1 MKYLLVDLSGKVD
14 NYDKALYQA
23 LEKELSNEKS
33 SIQLLIPGHGLIRL
47 IPNKFSQTEFIVKRL
62 IKALEG
68 GINYIYLL
76 LHVAFKKIDTIHF
89 QWLPFVEV
97 VGIEK
102 YILYLLHVLSPQT
115 KVILTIHNIY
125 PHGVKSMSDSGKQK
139 YKKRFRDTCRNIDNI
154 IVHTESS
161 KMEVIKEFD
170 FVPDI
175 ISIVHHGVFIP
186 KIRISK
192 KEFLQKN
199 KYVILQFGL
208 QTYYKGTDILVDAVN
223 LLPAEYSEKI
233 ETRIVGGVGES
244 YLQELK
250 GKDSNSLIHWKSYF
264 LSNDELYE
272 EINNSD
278 VLVLPYREI
287 SQSGVLLLSIAI
299 EITILHE
306 LGILYR
312 SMQNLSEAERYFLAA
327 YEKETDE
334 EKKYME
340 CLSLGYLY
348 MQMGQTENAR
358 KYLMM
363 SANSSKAYT
372 QISAYDCLYFLEKDI
387 DNFEEAIVYHELAD
401 SITNAMEELN
411 SRELIAS
418 LQKKYENEKLR
429 NDNLQMKVRY
439 TNFILWGTIAFLF
452 VVACMCYYYY
462 KNRNNKKKIAEIELQ
477 IQENE
482 EEIERYQQ
490 EIEDI
495 QISKDQVLKENL
507 VLEENRTKVG
517 ELNGKI
523 VLLTMQNKTLSE
535 HLKALGGELNV
546 GISSG
551 SFIHAFRLLLAIKEG
566 TLRGKLSNEERQK
579 LFSLFDLIYWNY
591 VSRLLERAPT
601 LTKHDLEICCFLKFG
616 LSHEELSCI
625 FHTTSDSV
633 TRAKG
638 RLKGRLGISPQDDLD
653 LFLKEF

>member
-1 MKYLLVDLSGKVD
+1 MKTSFSIRIAFFFILSFLAVSCHRDTDALNMTFSKVEKCMDLCPDSALNLLKGIPEPEKLWGESQATYALLMTQAMDK
-14 NYDKALYQA
+14 NYMKFSSDSLIALALNYYTITQTSPIMYAKALFYHGRVMLELDKEEEALKSFLAAKDVYERTKDHKMLALIAEEVGMINRKQDLYDDALTNFREALTTYKQLKDSLSVISASLNIARVYLFKSEWDSCSLYYNNA
-23 LEKELSNEKS
+23 LE
-33 SIQLLIPGHGLIRL
+33 IA
-47 IPNKFSQTEFIVKRL
+47 V
-62 IKALEG
+62 
-68 GINYIYLL
+68 
-76 LHVAFKKIDTIHF
+76 
-89 QWLPFVEV
+89 
-97 VGIEK
+97 
-102 YILYLLHVLSPQT
+102 
-115 KVILTIHNIY
+115 
-125 PHGVKSMSDSGKQK
+125 
-139 YKKRFRDTCRNIDNI
+139 
-154 IVHTESS
+154 
-161 KMEVIKEFD
+161 
-170 FVPDI
+170 
-175 ISIVHHGVFIP
+175 
-186 KIRISK
+186 
-192 KEFLQKN
+192 QKN
-199 KYVILQFGL
+199 
-208 QTYYKGTDILVDAVN
+208 
-223 LLPAEYSEKI
+223 
-233 ETRIVGGVGES
+233 
-244 YLQELK
+244 YL
-250 GKDSNSLIHWKSYF
+250 S
-264 LSNDELYE
+264 
-272 EINNSD
+272 
-278 VLVLPYREI
+278 
-287 SQSGVLLLSIAI
+287 

-507 VLEENRTKVG
+507 MLEENRTKVG

-535 HLKALGGELNV
+535 HLKELGGELNV

>member
-1 MKYLLVDLSGKVD
+1 MKTSFSIRIAFFFILSFLAVSCHRDTDALNMTFSKVEKCMDLCPDSALNLLKGIPEPEKLWGESQATYALLMTQAMDK
-14 NYDKALYQA
+14 NYMKFSSDSLIALALNYYTITQTSPVMYAKALFYHGRVMLELDKEEEALKSFLAAKDVYERTKDHKMLALIAEEVGMINRKQDLYDDALTNFREALTTYKQLKDSLSVISASLNIARVYLFKSEWDSCSLYYNNA
-23 LEKELSNEKS
+23 LE
-33 SIQLLIPGHGLIRL
+33 IA
-47 IPNKFSQTEFIVKRL
+47 V
-62 IKALEG
+62 
-68 GINYIYLL
+68 
-76 LHVAFKKIDTIHF
+76 
-89 QWLPFVEV
+89 
-97 VGIEK
+97 
-102 YILYLLHVLSPQT
+102 
-115 KVILTIHNIY
+115 
-125 PHGVKSMSDSGKQK
+125 
-139 YKKRFRDTCRNIDNI
+139 
-154 IVHTESS
+154 
-161 KMEVIKEFD
+161 
-170 FVPDI
+170 
-175 ISIVHHGVFIP
+175 
-186 KIRISK
+186 
-192 KEFLQKN
+192 QKN
-199 KYVILQFGL
+199 
-208 QTYYKGTDILVDAVN
+208 
-223 LLPAEYSEKI
+223 
-233 ETRIVGGVGES
+233 
-244 YLQELK
+244 YL
-250 GKDSNSLIHWKSYF
+250 S
-264 LSNDELYE
+264 
-272 EINNSD
+272 
-278 VLVLPYREI
+278 
-287 SQSGVLLLSIAI
+287 

-358 KYLMM
+358 KYLIM

-507 VLEENRTKVG
+507 MLEENRTKVG

-535 HLKALGGELNV
+535 HLKELGGELNV

>member
-1 MKYLLVDLSGKVD
+1 MKTSFSIRIAFFFILSFLIVSCHRDMDALNMTFSKVEKCMDLCPDSALNLLKGIPEPEKLWGESQATYALLMTQAMDK
-14 NYDKALYQA
+14 NYMKFSSDSLIALALNYYTITQTSPVMYAKALFYHGRVMLELDKEEEA
-23 LEKELSNEKS
+23 LKFFLAAKDIYERTKDHKMLALIAEEVGMINRKQDLYDDALTNFREALTTYKQLKDSLSVISASLNIARVYLFKS
-33 SIQLLIPGHGLIRL
+33 EWDSCSLYY
-47 IPNKFSQTEFIVKRL
+47 NNV
-62 IKALEG
+62 LE
-68 GINYIYLL
+68 IA
-76 LHVAFKKIDTIHF
+76 V
-89 QWLPFVEV
+89 
-97 VGIEK
+97 
-102 YILYLLHVLSPQT
+102 
-115 KVILTIHNIY
+115 
-125 PHGVKSMSDSGKQK
+125 
-139 YKKRFRDTCRNIDNI
+139 
-154 IVHTESS
+154 
-161 KMEVIKEFD
+161 
-170 FVPDI
+170 
-175 ISIVHHGVFIP
+175 
-186 KIRISK
+186 
-192 KEFLQKN
+192 QKN
-199 KYVILQFGL
+199 
-208 QTYYKGTDILVDAVN
+208 
-223 LLPAEYSEKI
+223 
-233 ETRIVGGVGES
+233 
-244 YLQELK
+244 YL
-250 GKDSNSLIHWKSYF
+250 S
-264 LSNDELYE
+264 
-272 EINNSD
+272 
-278 VLVLPYREI
+278 
-287 SQSGVLLLSIAI
+287 

-535 HLKALGGELNV
+535 HLKELGGELNV

>member
-1 MKYLLVDLSGKVD
+1 MKTSFSIRIAFFFILSFLAVSCHRDTDALNMTFSKVEKCMNLCPDSALNLLKGIHDPEKLWGESQATYALLMTQAMDK
-14 NYDKALYQA
+14 NYMKFSSDSLIALALNYYTITQTSPIMYAKALFYHGRVMLELDKEEEALKSFLAAKDVYERTKDHKMLALIAEEVGMINRKQDLYDDALTNFREALTTYKQLKDSLSVISASLNIARVYLFKSEWDSCSLYYNNA
-23 LEKELSNEKS
+23 LE
-33 SIQLLIPGHGLIRL
+33 IA
-47 IPNKFSQTEFIVKRL
+47 V
-62 IKALEG
+62 
-68 GINYIYLL
+68 
-76 LHVAFKKIDTIHF
+76 
-89 QWLPFVEV
+89 
-97 VGIEK
+97 
-102 YILYLLHVLSPQT
+102 
-115 KVILTIHNIY
+115 
-125 PHGVKSMSDSGKQK
+125 
-139 YKKRFRDTCRNIDNI
+139 
-154 IVHTESS
+154 
-161 KMEVIKEFD
+161 
-170 FVPDI
+170 
-175 ISIVHHGVFIP
+175 
-186 KIRISK
+186 
-192 KEFLQKN
+192 QKN
-199 KYVILQFGL
+199 
-208 QTYYKGTDILVDAVN
+208 
-223 LLPAEYSEKI
+223 
-233 ETRIVGGVGES
+233 
-244 YLQELK
+244 YL
-250 GKDSNSLIHWKSYF
+250 S
-264 LSNDELYE
+264 
-272 EINNSD
+272 
-278 VLVLPYREI
+278 
-287 SQSGVLLLSIAI
+287 

-358 KYLMM
+358 KYLIM

-507 VLEENRTKVG
+507 MLEENRTKVG

-535 HLKALGGELNV
+535 HLKELGGELNV

>member
-1 MKYLLVDLSGKVD
+1 MKTSFSIRIAFFFILSFLIVSCHRDMDALNMTFSKVEKCMDLCPDSALNLLKGIPEPEKLWGESQATYALLMTQAMDKNYMKFSSDSLIALALKFFLAAKDIYERTKDHKMLALIAEEVGMINRKQDLYDDALTNFREALTAYKQLKDSLSVISASLNIARVYLFKSEWDSCS
-14 NYDKALYQA
+14 LYYNNA
-23 LEKELSNEKS
+23 LE
-33 SIQLLIPGHGLIRL
+33 IA
-47 IPNKFSQTEFIVKRL
+47 V
-62 IKALEG
+62 
-68 GINYIYLL
+68 
-76 LHVAFKKIDTIHF
+76 
-89 QWLPFVEV
+89 
-97 VGIEK
+97 
-102 YILYLLHVLSPQT
+102 
-115 KVILTIHNIY
+115 
-125 PHGVKSMSDSGKQK
+125 
-139 YKKRFRDTCRNIDNI
+139 
-154 IVHTESS
+154 
-161 KMEVIKEFD
+161 
-170 FVPDI
+170 
-175 ISIVHHGVFIP
+175 
-186 KIRISK
+186 
-192 KEFLQKN
+192 QKN
-199 KYVILQFGL
+199 
-208 QTYYKGTDILVDAVN
+208 
-223 LLPAEYSEKI
+223 
-233 ETRIVGGVGES
+233 
-244 YLQELK
+244 YL
-250 GKDSNSLIHWKSYF
+250 S
-264 LSNDELYE
+264 
-272 EINNSD
+272 
-278 VLVLPYREI
+278 
-287 SQSGVLLLSIAI
+287 

-535 HLKALGGELNV
+535 HLKELGGELNV

>member
-1 MKYLLVDLSGKVD
+1 MKTSFSIRIAFFFILSFLAVSCHRDTDALNMTFSKVEKCMDLCPDSALNLLKGIHEPEKLWGESQATYALLMTQAMDK
-14 NYDKALYQA
+14 NYMKFSSDSLIALALNYHTITQTSPIMYAKALFYHGRVMLELDKEEEALKSFLAAKDVYERTKDHKMLALIAEEVGMINRKQDLYDDALTNFREALTTYKQLKDSLSVISASLNIARVYLFKSEWDSCSLYYNNA
-23 LEKELSNEKS
+23 LE
-33 SIQLLIPGHGLIRL
+33 IA
-47 IPNKFSQTEFIVKRL
+47 V
-62 IKALEG
+62 
-68 GINYIYLL
+68 
-76 LHVAFKKIDTIHF
+76 
-89 QWLPFVEV
+89 
-97 VGIEK
+97 
-102 YILYLLHVLSPQT
+102 
-115 KVILTIHNIY
+115 
-125 PHGVKSMSDSGKQK
+125 
-139 YKKRFRDTCRNIDNI
+139 
-154 IVHTESS
+154 
-161 KMEVIKEFD
+161 
-170 FVPDI
+170 
-175 ISIVHHGVFIP
+175 
-186 KIRISK
+186 
-192 KEFLQKN
+192 QKN
-199 KYVILQFGL
+199 
-208 QTYYKGTDILVDAVN
+208 
-223 LLPAEYSEKI
+223 
-233 ETRIVGGVGES
+233 
-244 YLQELK
+244 YL
-250 GKDSNSLIHWKSYF
+250 S
-264 LSNDELYE
+264 
-272 EINNSD
+272 
-278 VLVLPYREI
+278 
-287 SQSGVLLLSIAI
+287 

-358 KYLMM
+358 KYLIM

-507 VLEENRTKVG
+507 MLEENRTKVG

-535 HLKALGGELNV
+535 HLKELGGELNV

>member
-1 MKYLLVDLSGKVD
+1 MDLCPDSALNLLKGIHDPEKLWGESQATYALLMTQAMDKNYMKFSSDSLIALAL
-14 NYDKALYQA
+14 NYYTITQTSPIMYAKALFYHGRVMLELDKEEEALKSFLAAKDIYERIKDHKMLALIAEEVGMINRKQELYDDALKSFREALTVYKQLQDSLSIIGVCQNIARVYLFESKWDSCSLYYNNA
-23 LEKELSNEKS
+23 LEIATQKDYLS
-33 SIQLLIPGHGLIRL
+33 
-47 IPNKFSQTEFIVKRL
+47 
-62 IKALEG
+62 
-68 GINYIYLL
+68 
-76 LHVAFKKIDTIHF
+76 
-89 QWLPFVEV
+89 
-97 VGIEK
+97 
-102 YILYLLHVLSPQT
+102 
-115 KVILTIHNIY
+115 
-125 PHGVKSMSDSGKQK
+125 
-139 YKKRFRDTCRNIDNI
+139 
-154 IVHTESS
+154 
-161 KMEVIKEFD
+161 
-170 FVPDI
+170 
-175 ISIVHHGVFIP
+175 
-186 KIRISK
+186 
-192 KEFLQKN
+192 
-199 KYVILQFGL
+199 
-208 QTYYKGTDILVDAVN
+208 
-223 LLPAEYSEKI
+223 
-233 ETRIVGGVGES
+233 
-244 YLQELK
+244 
-250 GKDSNSLIHWKSYF
+250 
-264 LSNDELYE
+264 
-272 EINNSD
+272 
-278 VLVLPYREI
+278 EI
-287 SQSGVLLLSIAI
+287 S
-299 EITILHE
+299 ILHE

-312 SMQNLSEAERYFLAA
+312 SMKELSKAERYFLAA

-358 KYLMM
+358 KYLKM

-452 VVACMCYYYY
+452 VVICMCYYYY

-477 IQENE
+477 IQDNE
-482 EEIERYQQ
+482 EEIERYRQ

-495 QISKDQVLKENL
+495 QISKDQVVKENL
-507 VLEENRTKVG
+507 MLEENRTKVG

-535 HLKALGGELNV
+535 HLRELGGELNV
-546 GISSG
+546 GISSS

-579 LFSLFDLIYWNY
+579 LFNLFDLIYWNY

-616 LSHEELSCI
+616 LTHEELSCI

-653 LFLKEF
+653 TFLKEF

>member
-1 MKYLLVDLSGKVD
+1 MKTLF
-14 NYDKALYQA
+14 
-23 LEKELSNEKS
+23 
-33 SIQLLIPGHGLIRL
+33 SIRIT
-47 IPNKFSQTEFIVKRL
+47 FF
-62 IKALEG
+62 
-68 GINYIYLL
+68 
-76 LHVAFKKIDTIHF
+76 FF
-89 QWLPFVEV
+89 
-97 VGIEK
+97 
-102 YILYLLHVLSPQT
+102 
-115 KVILTIHNIY
+115 
-125 PHGVKSMSDSGKQK
+125 
-139 YKKRFRDTCRNIDNI
+139 
-154 IVHTESS
+154 
-161 KMEVIKEFD
+161 
-170 FVPDI
+170 
-175 ISIVHHGVFIP
+175 ISI
-186 KIRISK
+186 
-192 KEFLQKN
+192 L
-199 KYVILQFGL
+199 
-208 QTYYKGTDILVDAVN
+208 AV
-223 LLPAEYSEKI
+223 SCH
-233 ETRIVGGVGES
+233 R
-244 YLQELK
+244 
-250 GKDSNSLIHWKSYF
+250 D
-264 LSNDELYE
+264 
-272 EINNSD
+272 SD
-278 VLVLPYREI
+278 VLKMTFSKVEKCMDLCPDSALNILKGIPDPEKLRGESQATYALLMTQAMDKNYMKFSSDSLIDLALNYYTITQNKPIMYAKTLFYHGRVMLELDKEEEALKSFLAAKDIYERNQNLKMLALIIEEIGMINRRQELYDDALSNFREALAIHKQVKDSLGIISVSQNIARVYLFKSQWDSCSFYYNNALDITVRKNLPEI
-287 SQSGVLLLSIAI
+287 S
-299 EITILHE
+299 ILHE

-312 SMQNLSEAERYFLAA
+312 SMQELPEAERYFLAA
-327 YEKETDE
+327 YEKEADE

-358 KYLMM
+358 KYLKM
-363 SANSSKAYT
+363 SAKSSKAYT
-372 QISAYDCLYFLEKDI
+372 QISAFDCLYFLEKDI

-401 SITNAMEELN
+401 SITNAMEEIN

-477 IQENE
+477 IQDNE
-482 EEIERYQQ
+482 EEIERYRQ

-495 QISKDQVLKENL
+495 QISKDLM
-507 VLEENRTKVG
+507 LEENRTKVG

-535 HLKALGGELNV
+535 HLKERGGELNV

-591 VSRLLERAPT
+591 VSRLLDRAPT

-616 LSHEELSCI
+616 LTHEELSCI
-625 FHTTSDSV
+625 FHTTPDSV

-653 LFLKEF
+653 SFLKAF

>member
-1 MKYLLVDLSGKVD
+1 MKTSFSIRIAFFFILSFLAVSCHRDTDALNMTFSKVEKCMDLCPDSALNLLKGIHDPEKLWGESQATYALLMTQAMDK
-14 NYDKALYQA
+14 NYMKFSSDSLIALALNYYTITQTSPIMYAKALFYHGRVMLELDKEEEALKSFLAAKDVYERTKDHKMLALIAEEVGMINRKQDLYDDALTNFREALTTYKQLKDSLSVISASLNIARVYLFKSEWDSCSLYYNNA
-23 LEKELSNEKS
+23 LE
-33 SIQLLIPGHGLIRL
+33 IA
-47 IPNKFSQTEFIVKRL
+47 V
-62 IKALEG
+62 
-68 GINYIYLL
+68 
-76 LHVAFKKIDTIHF
+76 
-89 QWLPFVEV
+89 
-97 VGIEK
+97 
-102 YILYLLHVLSPQT
+102 
-115 KVILTIHNIY
+115 
-125 PHGVKSMSDSGKQK
+125 
-139 YKKRFRDTCRNIDNI
+139 
-154 IVHTESS
+154 
-161 KMEVIKEFD
+161 
-170 FVPDI
+170 
-175 ISIVHHGVFIP
+175 
-186 KIRISK
+186 
-192 KEFLQKN
+192 QKN
-199 KYVILQFGL
+199 
-208 QTYYKGTDILVDAVN
+208 
-223 LLPAEYSEKI
+223 
-233 ETRIVGGVGES
+233 
-244 YLQELK
+244 YL
-250 GKDSNSLIHWKSYF
+250 S
-264 LSNDELYE
+264 
-272 EINNSD
+272 
-278 VLVLPYREI
+278 
-287 SQSGVLLLSIAI
+287 

-358 KYLMM
+358 KYLIM

-507 VLEENRTKVG
+507 MLEENRTKVG

-535 HLKALGGELNV
+535 HLKELGGELNV

-591 VSRLLERAPT
+591 VSRLLESAPT

>member
-1 MKYLLVDLSGKVD
+1 MKTSSSIRIAFYFILSFLAVSCHRDSDALNMTFSKVEKCMDLCPDSALNLLKGIPDPEKLRGKSQATYALLMTQAMDKNYMKFSSDSLIALALNYYTIIQTPPVMYAKTLFYHGRVMLELDKEEEALKSFLAAKDIYERTKDHKMLALIAEEVGMINRKQDLYDDALTNFREALTTYKQLKDSLSVISASLNIARVYLFKSEWDSCS
-14 NYDKALYQA
+14 LYYNNA
-23 LEKELSNEKS
+23 LE
-33 SIQLLIPGHGLIRL
+33 IA
-47 IPNKFSQTEFIVKRL
+47 V
-62 IKALEG
+62 
-68 GINYIYLL
+68 
-76 LHVAFKKIDTIHF
+76 
-89 QWLPFVEV
+89 
-97 VGIEK
+97 
-102 YILYLLHVLSPQT
+102 
-115 KVILTIHNIY
+115 
-125 PHGVKSMSDSGKQK
+125 
-139 YKKRFRDTCRNIDNI
+139 
-154 IVHTESS
+154 
-161 KMEVIKEFD
+161 
-170 FVPDI
+170 
-175 ISIVHHGVFIP
+175 
-186 KIRISK
+186 
-192 KEFLQKN
+192 QKN
-199 KYVILQFGL
+199 
-208 QTYYKGTDILVDAVN
+208 
-223 LLPAEYSEKI
+223 
-233 ETRIVGGVGES
+233 
-244 YLQELK
+244 YL
-250 GKDSNSLIHWKSYF
+250 S
-264 LSNDELYE
+264 
-272 EINNSD
+272 
-278 VLVLPYREI
+278 
-287 SQSGVLLLSIAI
+287 

-312 SMQNLSEAERYFLAA
+312 SMQNLPEAERCFLAA
-327 YEKETDE
+327 YEKEADE

-372 QISAYDCLYFLEKDI
+372 QISAYDCLYFLEKNI

-477 IQENE
+477 IRENE

-490 EIEDI
+490 EIEGI

-507 VLEENRTKVG
+507 MLEENRTKVG

-535 HLKALGGELNV
+535 HLKELGGELNV

-616 LSHEELSCI
+616 LSHEELSRI

-638 RLKGRLGISPQDDLD
+638 RLKGRLGIPPQDDLD

>member
-1 MKYLLVDLSGKVD
+1 MKTSFSIRIAFFFILSFLAVSCHRDTDALNMTFSKVEKCMDLCPDSALNLLKGIHDPEKLWGESQATYALLMTQAMDK
-14 NYDKALYQA
+14 NYMKFSSDSLIALALNYYTITQTSPIMYAKALFYHGRVMLELDKEEEALKSFLAAKDVYERTKDHKMLALIAEEVGMINRKQDLYDDALTNFREALTTYKQLKDSLSVISASLNIARVYLFKSEWDSCSLYYNNA
-23 LEKELSNEKS
+23 LE
-33 SIQLLIPGHGLIRL
+33 IA
-47 IPNKFSQTEFIVKRL
+47 V
-62 IKALEG
+62 
-68 GINYIYLL
+68 
-76 LHVAFKKIDTIHF
+76 
-89 QWLPFVEV
+89 
-97 VGIEK
+97 
-102 YILYLLHVLSPQT
+102 
-115 KVILTIHNIY
+115 
-125 PHGVKSMSDSGKQK
+125 
-139 YKKRFRDTCRNIDNI
+139 
-154 IVHTESS
+154 
-161 KMEVIKEFD
+161 
-170 FVPDI
+170 
-175 ISIVHHGVFIP
+175 
-186 KIRISK
+186 
-192 KEFLQKN
+192 QKN
-199 KYVILQFGL
+199 
-208 QTYYKGTDILVDAVN
+208 
-223 LLPAEYSEKI
+223 
-233 ETRIVGGVGES
+233 
-244 YLQELK
+244 YL
-250 GKDSNSLIHWKSYF
+250 S
-264 LSNDELYE
+264 
-272 EINNSD
+272 
-278 VLVLPYREI
+278 
-287 SQSGVLLLSIAI
+287 

-358 KYLMM
+358 KYLIM

-507 VLEENRTKVG
+507 MLEENRTKVG

-535 HLKALGGELNV
+535 HLKELGGELNV

-591 VSRLLERAPT
+591 VSRLLDRAPT

>member
-1 MKYLLVDLSGKVD
+1 MDLCPDSALNLLKGIHDPEKLWGESQATYALLMTQAMDKNYMKFSSDSLIALAL
-14 NYDKALYQA
+14 NYYTITQTSPIMYAKALFYHGRVMLELDKEEEALKSFLAAKDVYERTKDHKMLALIAEEVGMINRKQDLYDDALTNFREALTTYKQLKDSLSVISASLNIARVYLFKSEWDSCSLYYNNA
-23 LEKELSNEKS
+23 LE
-33 SIQLLIPGHGLIRL
+33 IA
-47 IPNKFSQTEFIVKRL
+47 V
-62 IKALEG
+62 
-68 GINYIYLL
+68 
-76 LHVAFKKIDTIHF
+76 
-89 QWLPFVEV
+89 
-97 VGIEK
+97 
-102 YILYLLHVLSPQT
+102 
-115 KVILTIHNIY
+115 
-125 PHGVKSMSDSGKQK
+125 QK
-139 YKKRFRDTCRNIDNI
+139 
-154 IVHTESS
+154 
-161 KMEVIKEFD
+161 
-170 FVPDI
+170 
-175 ISIVHHGVFIP
+175 
-186 KIRISK
+186 
-192 KEFLQKN
+192 
-199 KYVILQFGL
+199 
-208 QTYYKGTDILVDAVN
+208 
-223 LLPAEYSEKI
+223 
-233 ETRIVGGVGES
+233 S
-244 YLQELK
+244 YL
-250 GKDSNSLIHWKSYF
+250 S
-264 LSNDELYE
+264 
-272 EINNSD
+272 
-278 VLVLPYREI
+278 
-287 SQSGVLLLSIAI
+287 

-358 KYLMM
+358 KYLIM

-507 VLEENRTKVG
+507 MLEENRTKVG

-535 HLKALGGELNV
+535 HLKELGGELNV

>member
-1 MKYLLVDLSGKVD
+1 MKTSFSIRIAFFFILSFLAVSCHRDTDALNMTFSKVEKCMDLCPDSALNLLKGIHDPEKLWGESQATYALLMTQAMDK
-14 NYDKALYQA
+14 NYMKFSSDSLIALALNYYTITQTSPIMYAKALFYHGRVMLELDKEEEALKSFLAAKDVYERTKDHKMLALIAEEVGMINRKQDLYDDALTNFREALTTYKQLKDSLSVISASLNIARVYLFKSEWDSCSLYYNNA
-23 LEKELSNEKS
+23 LE
-33 SIQLLIPGHGLIRL
+33 IA
-47 IPNKFSQTEFIVKRL
+47 V
-62 IKALEG
+62 
-68 GINYIYLL
+68 
-76 LHVAFKKIDTIHF
+76 
-89 QWLPFVEV
+89 
-97 VGIEK
+97 
-102 YILYLLHVLSPQT
+102 
-115 KVILTIHNIY
+115 
-125 PHGVKSMSDSGKQK
+125 
-139 YKKRFRDTCRNIDNI
+139 
-154 IVHTESS
+154 
-161 KMEVIKEFD
+161 
-170 FVPDI
+170 
-175 ISIVHHGVFIP
+175 
-186 KIRISK
+186 
-192 KEFLQKN
+192 QKN
-199 KYVILQFGL
+199 
-208 QTYYKGTDILVDAVN
+208 
-223 LLPAEYSEKI
+223 
-233 ETRIVGGVGES
+233 
-244 YLQELK
+244 YL
-250 GKDSNSLIHWKSYF
+250 S
-264 LSNDELYE
+264 
-272 EINNSD
+272 
-278 VLVLPYREI
+278 
-287 SQSGVLLLSIAI
+287 

-507 VLEENRTKVG
+507 MLEENRTKVG

-535 HLKALGGELNV
+535 HLKELGGELNV

>member
-1 MKYLLVDLSGKVD
+1 MRIAFFFILSFLAVSCHRDTDALNMTFSKVEKCMDLCPDSALNLLKGIHDPEKLWGESQATYALLMTQAMDKNYMKFSSDSLIALAL
-14 NYDKALYQA
+14 NYYTITQTSPIMYAKALFYHGRVMLELDKEEEALKSFLAAKDVYERTKDHKMLALIAEEVGMINRKQDLYDDALTNFREALTTYKQLKDSLSVISASLNIARVYLFKSEWDSCSLYYNNA
-23 LEKELSNEKS
+23 LE
-33 SIQLLIPGHGLIRL
+33 IA
-47 IPNKFSQTEFIVKRL
+47 V
-62 IKALEG
+62 
-68 GINYIYLL
+68 
-76 LHVAFKKIDTIHF
+76 
-89 QWLPFVEV
+89 
-97 VGIEK
+97 
-102 YILYLLHVLSPQT
+102 
-115 KVILTIHNIY
+115 
-125 PHGVKSMSDSGKQK
+125 
-139 YKKRFRDTCRNIDNI
+139 
-154 IVHTESS
+154 
-161 KMEVIKEFD
+161 
-170 FVPDI
+170 
-175 ISIVHHGVFIP
+175 
-186 KIRISK
+186 
-192 KEFLQKN
+192 QKN
-199 KYVILQFGL
+199 
-208 QTYYKGTDILVDAVN
+208 
-223 LLPAEYSEKI
+223 
-233 ETRIVGGVGES
+233 
-244 YLQELK
+244 YL
-250 GKDSNSLIHWKSYF
+250 S
-264 LSNDELYE
+264 
-272 EINNSD
+272 
-278 VLVLPYREI
+278 
-287 SQSGVLLLSIAI
+287 

-358 KYLMM
+358 KYLIM

-507 VLEENRTKVG
+507 MLEENRTKVG

-535 HLKALGGELNV
+535 HLKELGGELNV

>member
-1 MKYLLVDLSGKVD
+1 MKTSFSIRIAFFFILSFLAVSCHRDTDALNMTFSKVEKCMDLCPDSALNLLKGIHDPEKLWGESQATYALLMTQAMDK
-14 NYDKALYQA
+14 NYMKFSSDSLIALALNYYTITQTSPIMYAKALFYHGRVMLELDKEEEALKSFLAAKDVYERTKDHKMLALIAEEVGMINRKQDLYDDALTNFREALTTYKQLKDSLSVISASLNIARVYLFKSEWDSCSLYYNNA
-23 LEKELSNEKS
+23 LE
-33 SIQLLIPGHGLIRL
+33 IA
-47 IPNKFSQTEFIVKRL
+47 V
-62 IKALEG
+62 
-68 GINYIYLL
+68 
-76 LHVAFKKIDTIHF
+76 
-89 QWLPFVEV
+89 
-97 VGIEK
+97 
-102 YILYLLHVLSPQT
+102 
-115 KVILTIHNIY
+115 
-125 PHGVKSMSDSGKQK
+125 
-139 YKKRFRDTCRNIDNI
+139 
-154 IVHTESS
+154 
-161 KMEVIKEFD
+161 
-170 FVPDI
+170 
-175 ISIVHHGVFIP
+175 
-186 KIRISK
+186 
-192 KEFLQKN
+192 QKN
-199 KYVILQFGL
+199 
-208 QTYYKGTDILVDAVN
+208 
-223 LLPAEYSEKI
+223 
-233 ETRIVGGVGES
+233 
-244 YLQELK
+244 YL
-250 GKDSNSLIHWKSYF
+250 S
-264 LSNDELYE
+264 
-272 EINNSD
+272 
-278 VLVLPYREI
+278 
-287 SQSGVLLLSIAI
+287 

-358 KYLMM
+358 KYLIM

-507 VLEENRTKVG
+507 MLEENRTKVG

-535 HLKALGGELNV
+535 HLKELGGELNV

-638 RLKGRLGISPQDDLD
+638 RLKGRLGISPQDDFCLLYTSPSPRD
-653 LFLKEF
+653 